1 MTKIDIISKTV
12 SEWTFKMAQ
21 SVLPQVRI
29 PVGGKIGGFM
39 QILGVD
45 PSSYNIWGEL
55 GFLAEPMIQT
65 LVTPMVGRLLANI
78 PEEQVSEL
86 TIKYIDA
93 FITQAK
99 EKGAVNV
106 FGVQLEEADF
116 ADLKSMLQSRMKEN

>member
-12 SEWTFKMAQ
+12 SEWTFKVAQ

-39 QILGVD
+39 QILGMD

-86 TIKYIDA
+86 TLKYVDA

-116 ADLKSMLQSRMKEN
+116 ADLKSLLQSRMKEG

>member
-12 SEWTFKMAQ
+12 SEWTFKVAQ

-55 GFLAEPMIQT
+55 GFLAEPMILT

-116 ADLKSMLQSRMKEN
+116 ADLKSMLQSRMKED

>member
-116 ADLKSMLQSRMKEN
+116 ADLKSMLQSRMKED

>member
-86 TIKYIDA
+86 TIKYVDA

-116 ADLKSMLQSRMKEN
+116 ADLKSMLQSRMKED

>member
-1 MTKIDIISKTV
+1 
-12 SEWTFKMAQ
+12 
-21 SVLPQVRI
+21 
-29 PVGGKIGGFM
+29 M

-116 ADLKSMLQSRMKEN
+116 ADLKSMLQSRMKED

>member
-12 SEWTFKMAQ
+12 SEWTFKVAQ

-86 TIKYIDA
+86 TLKYVDA

-116 ADLKSMLQSRMKEN
+116 ADLKSLLQSRIKEA